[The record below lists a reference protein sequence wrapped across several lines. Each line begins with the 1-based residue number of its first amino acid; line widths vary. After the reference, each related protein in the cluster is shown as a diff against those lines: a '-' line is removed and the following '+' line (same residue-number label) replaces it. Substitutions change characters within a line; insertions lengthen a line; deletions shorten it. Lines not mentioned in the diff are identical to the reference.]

1 MHYTRFGKISQD
13 MIDPIKD
20 LVSNRSLSAYRDRDL
35 DVMMLPKHITHG
47 LYSAIFPKDF
57 ETDEVQICHSKVLI
71 TMPEG
76 GWWIHKD
83 GKDKNVAFNIVLQCN
98 PEDWVRWYS
107 EEEIEKLGL
116 PVFRSNSS
124 QSSSRDV
131 LYKNYEN
138 TPFELEIHNEPGDV
152 YLVNTDKYH
161 TFKNKGTQV
170 RLVIQTKF
178 KPNPTFEQVLT
189 RINQTG
195 LLNIS

>member
-13 MIDPIKD
+13 IIDPIKD
-20 LVSNRSLSAYRDRDL
+20 LLVNNRPPSSYRDL
-35 DVMMLPKHITHG
+35 SFDVLILPKYITHD

-57 ETDEVQICHSKVLI
+57 KTDEVQICHSKVFSTL
-71 TMPEG
+71 PEG

-83 GKDKNVAFNIVLQCN
+83 GTDKNVAFNIVLQCN

-124 QSSSRDV
+124 RDI
-131 LYKNYEN
+131 LYKDYEN
-138 TPFELEIHNEPGDV
+138 TPFELEIHNKPGDV

-161 TFKNKGTQV
+161 AFKNKGTQV
-170 RLVIQTKF
+170 RLIIQTKF
-178 KPNPTFEQVLT
+178 KPNPTFDQVLA
-189 RINQTG
+189 RITQTG
-195 LLNIS
+195 LLNVL